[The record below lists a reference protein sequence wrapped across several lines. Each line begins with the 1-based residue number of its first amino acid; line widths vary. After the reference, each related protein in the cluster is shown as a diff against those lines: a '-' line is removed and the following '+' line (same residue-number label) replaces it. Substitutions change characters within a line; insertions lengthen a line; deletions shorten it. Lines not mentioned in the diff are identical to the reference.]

1 MELVSKF
8 GREKE
13 YVRNA
18 SKATHMLS
26 SLARCCH
33 RQIRLG
39 RGSPDVEQKGI
50 SGNSIFFA
58 QPTAT
63 IPCMELPPPDDAL
76 VDSLNIVFTRNV
88 DNLDNAHWATVKR
101 EEYLK
106 IVRERKQQCP
116 AFTDDVINE
125 EAAPQRL
132 PENGVP
138 AAVLHC
144 VQQVDG
150 ADKAPVIWMDP
161 RLKRQKLAKT
171 RAMQAMTPTSTL
183 KPTKDA
189 MRLTLL
195 SLILSTCS
203 TT

>member
-1 MELVSKF
+1 MELVSKS

-33 RQIRLG
+33 RQIRVG
-39 RGSPDVEQKGI
+39 KGSLDVQQKGI
-50 SGNSIFFA
+50 SGNTIFFA
-58 QPTAT
+58 QPTAD
-63 IPCMELPPPDDAL
+63 IPYMDLPPPGDAL

-106 IVRERKQQCP
+106 IDRERKQQCP
-116 AFTDDVINE
+116 AFSDVVINE

-150 ADKAPVIWMDP
+150 ADKAPVHLDGP
-161 RLKRQKLAKT
+161 AAK
-171 RAMQAMTPTSTL
+171 APEVGKDEGDAGDDSDEQSEADQGCNEVDSPQPDLEYTL
-183 KPTKDA
+183 
-189 MRLTLL
+189 
-195 SLILSTCS
+195 
-203 TT
+203 

>member
-39 RGSPDVEQKGI
+39 KGSPDVQQKGI
-50 SGNSIFFA
+50 SGNSIFFG
-58 QPTAT
+58 QPTAK
-63 IPCMELPPPDDAL
+63 IPSMELPPPDDAL

-116 AFTDDVINE
+116 AFSDVVINE

-150 ADKAPVIWMDP
+150 ADKAPVHLDGP
-161 RLKRQKLAKT
+161 AAK
-171 RAMQAMTPTSTL
+171 APEVG
-183 KPTKDA
+183 KDEGDA
-189 MRLTLL
+189 GDDSDEQSEADQGCNKVDSPQPDLEYML
-195 SLILSTCS
+195 
-203 TT
+203 

>member
-1 MELVSKF
+1 MELVSKS

-33 RQIRLG
+33 RQIRLDK
-39 RGSPDVEQKGI
+39 GSPDVQQKGI
-50 SGNSIFFA
+50 SGNTIFFA
-58 QPTAT
+58 QPTAD
-63 IPCMELPPPDDAL
+63 IPYMELPPPDDAL

-116 AFTDDVINE
+116 AFRDVVINE

-150 ADKAPVIWMDP
+150 ADKAPVHLDGP
-161 RLKRQKLAKT
+161 AAK
-171 RAMQAMTPTSTL
+171 APEVG
-183 KPTKDA
+183 KDEGDA
-189 MRLTLL
+189 SDDSDEQSEADRGCNEVDSPQPDLEYML
-195 SLILSTCS
+195 
-203 TT
+203 